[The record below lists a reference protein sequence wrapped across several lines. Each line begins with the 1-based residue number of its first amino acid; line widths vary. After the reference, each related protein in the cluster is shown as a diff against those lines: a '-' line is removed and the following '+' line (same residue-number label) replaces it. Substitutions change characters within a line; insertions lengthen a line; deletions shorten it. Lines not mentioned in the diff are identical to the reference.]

1 MPHELQVVGGPCA
14 SENLGQRRFLRRIL
28 ITSARAA
35 GSATLTADERRR
47 RSVCRVP
54 LIGVRPPKP
63 TPIVL
68 AAYFGYVIVGWFL
81 NGLGS
86 VLPELENEIGKRA
99 SAYTLLPGIVLL
111 VWGSIVVRRH
121 RGAAPANPHT
131 STMLLASVALAGGVL
146 VMGITRWFGVSAL
159 GAGISATA
167 AAALIRL
174 MPALLASAR
183 PDDTERVLI
192 RANAYSSLAAIA
204 APLAV
209 GVSILLGGGWLPGM
223 VVPIGGG
230 ALVIVLM
237 ARGNATGQNAGG
249 QNAAAP
255 HPTPPIL
262 DDEPVVP
269 PFALWWREVTVL
281 TLCIMVEFC
290 FSYFAA
296 TFLHEEVG
304 MSTAGAAAG
313 AAAWGCG
320 MAFGRFA
327 TSTWPPPRSILASVA
342 LIAFGFGLMW
352 GIATPVSSIAGI
364 GLAGLG
370 ASPLYPTRVTALLH
384 RFPRSPDQASTRGSI
399 ASGVALLSAPV
410 LMTGL
415 RAATDVRSAY
425 LAVPLLLAVLAI
437 LARPTAAPTLA
448 TAASIQ
454 PALRD

>member
-1 MPHELQVVGGPCA
+1 M
-14 SENLGQRRFLRRIL
+14 RRTL
-28 ITSARAA
+28 ISGAH
-35 GSATLTADERRR
+35 RR
-47 RSVCRVP
+47 RSLCRVP
-54 LIGVRPPKP
+54 PIGVRPPKP
-63 TPIVL
+63 TPIVI

-86 VLPELENEIGKRA
+86 VLPELETEIGERA
-99 SAYTLLPGIVLL
+99 SAYTLLPGAVLL
-111 VWGSIVVRRH
+111 VWGTIVVRRH

-131 STMLLASVALAGGVL
+131 STILLGSAALAGGVL
-146 VMGITRWFGVSAL
+146 VMGITRWFGVSAI

-209 GVSILLGGGWLPGM
+209 GVSIVLGGGWLPGM

-230 ALVIVLM
+230 AVVIVLLV
-237 ARGNATGQNAGG
+237 RSNATGQNV
-249 QNAAAP
+249 AP
-255 HPTPPIL
+255 PQPAKPAL

-269 PFALWWREVTVL
+269 PFALWWREITVL
-281 TLCIMVEFC
+281 TLCIVVEFC

-313 AAAWGCG
+313 AAAWGGG
-320 MAFGRFA
+320 MTFGRFA
-327 TSTWPPPRSILASVA
+327 TSTWPPPRSILVSVA
-342 LIAFGFGLMW
+342 LIAIGFGLMW
-352 GIATPVSSIAGI
+352 GIATPVTSIAGI

-370 ASPLYPTRVTALLH
+370 ASPLYPTRLTALLH
-384 RFPRSPDQASTRGSI
+384 RFPHSPDQAATRGSI
-399 ASGVALLSAPV
+399 ASGVALISAPV

-425 LAVPLLLAVLAI
+425 LAVPVLPTVLAI

-448 TAASIQ
+448 TAAST
-454 PALRD
+454 PA

>member
-1 MPHELQVVGGPCA
+1 MPHELQVVGK
-14 SENLGQRRFLRRIL
+14 
-28 ITSARAA
+28 AA
-35 GSATLTADERRR
+35 HTADERSRHSLC
-47 RSVCRVP
+47 SVP
-54 LIGVRPPKP
+54 PIGVRPPKP
-63 TPIVL
+63 TPIVI

-86 VLPELENEIGKRA
+86 VLPELENELGKRA
-99 SAYTLLPGIVLL
+99 SAYTFLPGVVLL
-111 VWGSIVVRRH
+111 AWGSIVVRRH
-121 RGAAPANPHT
+121 RGAAPASPHT
-131 STMLLASVALAGGVL
+131 STVVLGSAALAGGVL
-146 VMGITRWFGVSAL
+146 VMGITRWFGLSAI
-159 GAGISATA
+159 GAGISATG

-174 MPALLASAR
+174 MPAMLASAR
-183 PDDTERVLI
+183 PDDAERVLI

-209 GVSILLGGGWLPGM
+209 GLSILLGGGWLPGI

-230 ALVIVLM
+230 AVVIVLM
-237 ARGNATGQNAGG
+237 TRGNRTGQP
-249 QNAAAP
+249 AAALQP
-255 HPTPPIL
+255 AKPVH

-269 PFALWWREVTVL
+269 PFALWWREITVL
-281 TLCIMVEFC
+281 TLCIVVEFC

-296 TFLHEEVG
+296 TFLHEEVE

-320 MAFGRFA
+320 MTIGRFI
-327 TSTWPPPRSILASVA
+327 TSTWPPPRTILVSVV
-342 LIAFGFGLMW
+342 LITFGFGLMW

-370 ASPLYPTRVTALLH
+370 ASPLYPTRMTALLH
-384 RFPRSPDQASTRGSI
+384 RFPRSPDQAATRGSI
-399 ASGVALLSAPV
+399 ASGIALISAPV
-410 LMTGL
+410 LMAGL

-437 LARPTAAPTLA
+437 LARPIPPPTLA
-448 TAASIQ
+448 TEASIQ

>member
-1 MPHELQVVGGPCA
+1 
-14 SENLGQRRFLRRIL
+14 
-28 ITSARAA
+28 
-35 GSATLTADERRR
+35 
-47 RSVCRVP
+47 
-54 LIGVRPPKP
+54 
-63 TPIVL
+63 
-68 AAYFGYVIVGWFL
+68 
-81 NGLGS
+81 
-86 VLPELENEIGKRA
+86 
-99 SAYTLLPGIVLL
+99 
-111 VWGSIVVRRH
+111 VVRRH

-183 PDDTERVLI
+183 PDDTERVMI

-230 ALVIVLM
+230 AVVIVLM
-237 ARGNATGQNAGG
+237 ARGNAAGQTD
-249 QNAAAP
+249 AAP
-255 HPTPPIL
+255 QPAQPMP

-296 TFLHEEVG
+296 TFLHEEAG

-327 TSTWPPPRSILASVA
+327 TSTWPPPRSILFSVA
-342 LIAFGFGLMW
+342 LIAVGFGLMW

-384 RFPRSPDQASTRGSI
+384 RFPRSPDQAATRGSI

-437 LARPTAAPTLA
+437 LARPTAAPILA
-448 TAASIQ
+448 TAAAFQ